1 MRISDWSSDVCS
13 SDLLFDAHSDKADGN
28 GFAERC
34 ADDRHH
40 FRFIVSPEDCSE
52 LADVRAFTRDLV
64 ATMERDLGTR
74 LEWVA
79 VDHWNTDNPHVHL
92 LVRGKGDDGQN
103 LVIDKD
109 YIRNGMRAH
118 DAGLVTAELGYSSD
132 RDIDLSLKR
141 AVDAKL

>member
-92 LVRGKGDDGQN
+92 LVRGKGDDGHN
-103 LVIDKD
+103 LVIEKD
-109 YIRNGMRAH
+109 YSRTWMRDRAARQ
-118 DAGLVTAELGYSSD
+118 DPAGLGDGRRRPSE
-132 RDIDLSLKR
+132 IHIK
-141 AVDAKL
+141 

>member
-1 MRISDWSSDVCS
+1 M
-13 SDLLFDAHSDKADGN
+13 G
-28 GFAERC
+28 
-34 ADDRHH
+34 
-40 FRFIVSPEDCSE
+40 SPEDCSE

-92 LVRGKGDDGQN
+92 LDRGKGDDGQN

-109 YIRNGMRAH
+109 YIRTGIRARA
-118 DAGLVTAELGYSSD
+118 AGLVPAELSHPTTSD
-132 RDIDLSLKR
+132 TELSLKSLVEHEPR
-141 AVDAKL
+141 RRPHHPLQSTPPQT

>member
-1 MRISDWSSDVCS
+1 
-13 SDLLFDAHSDKADGN
+13 
-28 GFAERC
+28 
-34 ADDRHH
+34 
-40 FRFIVSPEDCSE
+40 
-52 LADVRAFTRDLV
+52 
-64 ATMERDLGTR
+64 MERDLGTR

-109 YIRNGMRAH
+109 YIRTGMRARA
-118 DAGLVTAELGYSSD
+118 AGLVTAELGYRSE

-141 AVDAKL
+141 SEERRVGKECVSTCRSRWSPYH

>member
-1 MRISDWSSDVCS
+1 
-13 SDLLFDAHSDKADGN
+13 
-28 GFAERC
+28 
-34 ADDRHH
+34 
-40 FRFIVSPEDCSE
+40 
-52 LADVRAFTRDLV
+52 
-64 ATMERDLGTR
+64 MERDLGTR

-109 YIRNGMRAH
+109 YIRTGMRARA
-118 DAGLVTAELGYSSD
+118 AGLVTAELGYRSE

-141 AVDAKL
+141 DVEAERWTNLDHRLQSIADKNGGMTDLRPDPNHNDSHSKKPLSGRPRKRNQLSRADR

>member
-1 MRISDWSSDVCS
+1 MTRLPPSFTRTDT
-13 SDLLFDAHSDKADGN
+13 LFPYTTLFRSCDAHSDKADGN

-103 LVIDKD
+103 LVIE
-109 YIRNGMRAH
+109 NGRAH
-118 DAGLVTAELGYSSD
+118 V
-132 RDIDLSLKR
+132 
-141 AVDAKL
+141 

>member
-1 MRISDWSSDVCS
+1 M
-13 SDLLFDAHSDKADGN
+13 G
-28 GFAERC
+28 
-34 ADDRHH
+34 
-40 FRFIVSPEDCSE
+40 SPEDCSE

-109 YIRNGMRAH
+109 YIRTGMRARA
-118 DAGLVTAELGYSSD
+118 AGLVTAELGYRSE
-132 RDIDLSLKR
+132 RDKTGRES
-141 AVDAKL
+141 